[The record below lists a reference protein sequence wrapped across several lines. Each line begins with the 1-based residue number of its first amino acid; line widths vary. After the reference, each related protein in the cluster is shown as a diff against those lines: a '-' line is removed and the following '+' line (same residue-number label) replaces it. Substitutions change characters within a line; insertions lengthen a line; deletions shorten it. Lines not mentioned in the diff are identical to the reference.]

1 MHCLTPDLLTP
12 VLLPLRFNES
22 GVRTTG
28 RLNFSIISPT
38 HHLPIVGNQPLLLT
52 MNECKKKVKSVNE
65 KVWTCTGTG
74 TKIQES
80 ENVGWKSFGLH
91 GRGLLPLDVQLAKE
105 EFGLRDPVGG
115 LLNKHQLSMQHQ
127 HQKSKWQ
134 YRDHLQVGQLATP
147 TPPSPSKI
155 KFSLFSWVVLM
166 IKNVWLSSWSFI
178 TLKLHTCWN
187 SFHKKCTNLV
197 N

>member
-38 HHLPIVGNQPLLLT
+38 HHLPIVGNQPLRACWQW
-52 MNECKKKVKSVNE
+52 MSARRKQ
-65 KVWTCTGTG
+65 KVWTCTDTG
-74 TKIQES
+74 RKIQES
-80 ENVGWKSFGLH
+80 ENVFGMKKH
-91 GRGLLPLDVQLAKE
+91 SRGLLPLDVQLAKE
-105 EFGLRDPVGG
+105 EYGLRDPVGG

-155 KFSLFSWVVLM
+155 KFFLFSWVVLM

-178 TLKLHTCWN
+178 TLKLHTC
-187 SFHKKCTNLV
+187 
-197 N
+197 